1 VADPAQVRALIEV
14 VRANPD
20 DVIGATI
27 DALVRLAG
35 DGLTRL
41 ALMNLLWA
49 LQLETEALSED
60 ALGLIGDVADALL
73 GQCRPERIIGLP
85 GDAPGETIAVTRF
98 SPEICS
104 PPPRRD
110 LPLP

>member
-35 DGLTRL
+35 DGLDRL

-49 LQLETEALSED
+49 LQLETEALSEV